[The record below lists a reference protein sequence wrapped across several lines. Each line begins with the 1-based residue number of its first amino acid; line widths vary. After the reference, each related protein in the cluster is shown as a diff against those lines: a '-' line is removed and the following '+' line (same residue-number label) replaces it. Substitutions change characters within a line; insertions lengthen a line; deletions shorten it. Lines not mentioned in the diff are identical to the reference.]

1 MKPRFLLP
9 LILAL
14 AIPAAAVVVDVNLPY
29 KGLRLKDGTVL
40 AEVAVKS
47 FNSTAET
54 VLLLTNKELTS
65 LPASLLPDEVN
76 TRLKGLVP
84 AQSDAEQAAAKAR
97 EAEKYEKA
105 VQRAERRQREAEEEA
120 KAAREA
126 TRNLNVKQA
135 ETAATRAD
143 KVLEDVAQFATNQA
157 KIYFKYQDDPFS
169 NIGAVLGSDLILDD
183 PEPVPGWNGRYRVEG
198 TSYRQYVNNQ
208 FSGFHRNTK
217 EFEILVQT
225 HDRKRPEI
233 VDIRIK

>member
-9 LILAL
+9 LTLAL
-14 AIPAAAVVVDVNLPY
+14 AVQAAAVVVDVNLPY
-29 KGLRLKDGTVL
+29 KDLRLKDGTVL

-76 TRLKGLVP
+76 ARLKSLVP
-84 AQSDAEQAAAKAR
+84 SLSSEEQAAAKAR

-105 VQRAERRQREAEEEA
+105 VQRAERRQQQAEEEA
-120 KAAREA
+120 RAAREA

-135 ETAATRAD
+135 ETAAAKAD
-143 KVLEDVAQFATNQA
+143 KALEEVAQVAANQA

-169 NIGAVLGSDLILDD
+169 NIGAVLGSDLLLDD
-183 PEPVPGWNGRYRVEG
+183 PEPVPGWTGRYRVEG
-198 TSYRQYVNNQ
+198 TSYRQYITNQ
-208 FSGFHRNTK
+208 ASGFGRGIK
-217 EFEILVQT
+217 DFEILIQT
-225 HDRKRPEI
+225 HDRKKPEI

>member
-1 MKPRFLLP
+1 MKPRYLLP
-9 LILAL
+9 LTLAL
-14 AIPAAAVVVDVNLPY
+14 AVNATAVVVDVNLPY
-29 KGLRLKDGTVL
+29 KDLRLKDGTVL

-54 VLLLTNKELTS
+54 VLLLANKELTS

-76 TRLKGLVP
+76 ARLKSLVP
-84 AQSDAEQAAAKAR
+84 SQSDEARAAAKAR
-97 EAEKYEKA
+97 EAEQYEKA
-105 VQRAERRQREAEEEA
+105 VKRAERRQQEAEEEA

-135 ETAATRAD
+135 ETAAVRAD
-143 KVLEDVAQFATNQA
+143 KVLEEVAQVAASQA
-157 KIYFKYQDDPFS
+157 RIYFKYQDDPFS

-183 PEPVPGWNGRYRVEG
+183 PEPVPGWTGRYRVEG

-217 EFEILVQT
+217 EFEILIQT
-225 HDRKRPEI
+225 HERKRPEI

>member
-1 MKPRFLLP
+1 MKPRFLLLLP
-9 LILAL
+9 LTLAVQ
-14 AIPAAAVVVDVNLPY
+14 AAAVVVDVNLPY
-29 KGLRLKDGTVL
+29 KDLRLKNGTVL

-76 TRLKGLVP
+76 ARLKSLVP
-84 AQSDAEQAAAKAR
+84 SLSSEEQTAAKTR

-105 VQRAERRQREAEEEA
+105 VQRAERRQQEAEAEA

-135 ETAATRAD
+135 ETAANKAD
-143 KVLEDVAQFATNQA
+143 KVLEEVAQVATNQA
-157 KIYFKYQDDPFS
+157 RIYFKYQDDPFS

-183 PEPVPGWNGRYRVEG
+183 PEPVPGWTGRYRVEG

-217 EFEILVQT
+217 EFEILIQT
-225 HDRKRPEI
+225 HERKRPEI